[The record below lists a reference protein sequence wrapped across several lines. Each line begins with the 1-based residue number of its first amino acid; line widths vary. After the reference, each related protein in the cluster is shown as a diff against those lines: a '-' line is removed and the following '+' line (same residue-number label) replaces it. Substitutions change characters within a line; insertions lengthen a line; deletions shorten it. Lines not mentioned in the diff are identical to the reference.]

1 MSTPIP
7 LRIYLIRH
15 GETKWSLSG
24 RHTGS
29 TDIPLTKNGER
40 ESQQLGHRIQT
51 IKFSRIICSP
61 LQRALRTCEGMHTY
75 EILKAR
81 SDWDIFRDG
90 CPGGETPRQ
99 VSARADRLI
108 ARLRP
113 LSGNVALFTHGQFGS
128 VLAMR
133 WIGLP
138 VADGEHFPLGT
149 GSISIL
155 TYAAHHPEVPV
166 MARWNAP
173 GGTSVD
179 IGIYPRY
186 VPITATKPVGI
197 ERWENEGGEIPAPK
211 HKASDLLR
219 EVTM

>member
-61 LQRALRTCEGMHTY
+61 LQRALRTCELSLPDSTIETEPDLKEWHYGDYEGMHTY

-81 SDWDIFRDG
+81 
-90 CPGGETPRQ
+90 CPPRS
-99 VSARADRLI
+99 VS
-108 ARLRP
+108 
-113 LSGNVALFTHGQFGS
+113 
-128 VLAMR
+128 
-133 WIGLP
+133 
-138 VADGEHFPLGT
+138 
-149 GSISIL
+149 
-155 TYAAHHPEVPV
+155 
-166 MARWNAP
+166 
-173 GGTSVD
+173 
-179 IGIYPRY
+179 
-186 VPITATKPVGI
+186 
-197 ERWENEGGEIPAPK
+197 ERG
-211 HKASDLLR
+211 R
-219 EVTM
+219 